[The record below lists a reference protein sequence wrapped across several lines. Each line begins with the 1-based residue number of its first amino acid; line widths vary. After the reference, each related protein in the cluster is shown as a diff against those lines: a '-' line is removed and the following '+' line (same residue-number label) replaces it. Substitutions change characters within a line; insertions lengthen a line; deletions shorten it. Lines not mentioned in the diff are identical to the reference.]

1 VELVVS
7 DSVKCVEMTDIQKLR
22 RIYDE
27 ELACDPFPSAEC
39 SVARITGKSHGELT
53 LYLADIAGLA
63 SRGEQLTSLAEPQKS
78 SFRQLASQSLYERC
92 PALRGKIRPARTPKL
107 QALIDATEQ
116 ARQVIVQTLS

>member
-1 VELVVS
+1 MRPLPIGGVLGGS
-7 DSVKCVEMTDIQKLR
+7 HHGQI
-22 RIYDE
+22 
-27 ELACDPFPSAEC
+27 
-39 SVARITGKSHGELT
+39 ARGVDTISCRHRS
-53 LYLADIAGLA
+53 LA